1 MRNIAHSERGM
12 VKAARHESAR
22 ITPGKP
28 QTEKRIH
35 IGSSQ

>member
-22 ITPGKP
+22 ITPGKL
-28 QTEKRIH
+28 QTEKGIR